1 MNTYL
6 YLFRK
11 AWAFMQGM
19 RGTFVMVFIIGIIGQ
34 LAALAKPY
42 VNSKFFNAIQLGG
55 DNMWQNIF
63 TILGALAILHIIYVV
78 AWYCSTYLGNKV
90 SIYIKKNAIIKY
102 YAILYSLNMNYLV
115 NNHSGDILSRIRQ
128 SADGVANFASRQ
140 ATIIRYVVQFFGPV
154 MMLFIFSWQ
163 IALISLALALLII
176 LGMNFFDW
184 RRVSY
189 IKKTNYTVHGFN
201 SSLLDAVSNIK
212 TIKIFKKVNQTMNSL
227 ESKYKPVAEK
237 DTKLLLLGHYKW
249 SFFDIGSLFIL
260 VNGVI
265 LLYVYMTWKSGKAIL
280 IGNVFAVYEYIL
292 NLQDFL
298 VGYGN
303 EYQSLVQMKTDYE
316 EINPVLKEVRPD
328 IKYRHVHNF
337 KNLEISNVNFKYPEK
352 KESQLKNVSFRI
364 KRGDKIA
371 FVGES
376 GSGKSTMLGLL
387 AGCLDWQDGCVN
399 INGKKSQI
407 GSLSDYITFVPQ
419 DPEIFAES
427 ILYNITFGDKIPNTK
442 IQEAIKISRFDE
454 VMQRA
459 KITLQNSAAEKGL
472 NLSGGEKQRLALTRG
487 VLAME
492 NADIILLDEPT
503 SSVDVYNENL
513 IYDAIFHKFKKST
526 IISSV
531 HKLNII
537 DKFDY
542 IYVFKNG
549 KIVESGT
556 FKELVN
562 QTGCFAKMMKKYKN
576 KM

>member
-11 AWAFMQGM
+11 AWSFMRGM
-19 RGTFVMVFIIGIIGQ
+19 RGAFVMVFIIGFIGQ

-42 VNSKFFNAIQLGG
+42 FNSKFFNAIQLGG
-55 DNMWQNIF
+55 DNMWQNMF
-63 TILGALAILHIIYVV
+63 VILGVLAILHVIYVG

-90 SIYIKKNAIIKY
+90 QIYIKKNAIMKY

-128 SADGVANFASRQ
+128 SADGVAIFASRQ
-140 ATIIRYVVQFFGPV
+140 ATIIRYITQFIGPV
-154 MMLFIFSWQ
+154 VMLVIFSWQ
-163 IALISLALALLII
+163 IALISLTLALLIM
-176 LGMNFFDW
+176 LGMTFFDW

-189 IKKTNYTVHGFN
+189 IKKTNYTVHSFN

-212 TIKIFKKVNQTMNSL
+212 TIKIFKKINQTMNAL
-227 ESKYKPVAEK
+227 ESKYKPMADK
-237 DTKLLLLGHYKW
+237 DIKLSLLGHYKW

-265 LLYVYMTWKSGKAIL
+265 LLYVYMTWKSGDLIL
-280 IGNVFAVYEYIL
+280 IGNVFAVYEYIH
-292 NLQDFL
+292 NIQDFL

-303 EYQSLVQMKTDYE
+303 EYQQLLQMKTDYE
-316 EINPVLKEVRPD
+316 EINPVLNEVRPN

-337 KNLEISNVNFKYPEK
+337 KNLEISNVSFRYPEK
-352 KESQLKNVSFRI
+352 EQSQLKNVSLRI
-364 KRGDKIA
+364 KCGEKIA

-387 AGCLDWQDGCVN
+387 AGCLDWQSGDCL
-399 INGKKSQI
+399 INNKKTKI
-407 GSLSDYITFVPQ
+407 AAISDCTTFVPQ

-427 ILYNITFGDKIPNTK
+427 ILYNITFGDKISNAE
-442 IQEAIKISRFDE
+442 IQKAIKISRFDE

-459 KITLQNSAAEKGL
+459 KITLQDSATEKGL
-472 NLSGGEKQRLALTRG
+472 NLSGGEKQRLALARG
-487 VLAME
+487 VLAMK

-513 IYDAIFHKFKKST
+513 IYDAIFHNFKKST

-556 FKELVN
+556 FKELVK
-562 QTGCFAKMMKKYKN
+562 QGDYFTRMMKKYKN